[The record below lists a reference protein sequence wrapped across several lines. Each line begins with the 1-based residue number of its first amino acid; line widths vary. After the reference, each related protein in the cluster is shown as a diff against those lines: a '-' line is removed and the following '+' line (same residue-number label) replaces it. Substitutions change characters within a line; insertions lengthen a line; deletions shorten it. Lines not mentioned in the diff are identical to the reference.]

1 MHKTVNKNGID
12 ISSSF
17 INQTKKY
24 DDYNEYRILYI
35 TCSIDTSRND
45 IYKVFSKFGKIE
57 ELNINKT
64 SNKSLGNNDY

>member
-1 MHKTVNKNGID
+1 MYKTVIKNGND
-12 ISSSF
+12 ISRSF

-24 DDYNEYRILYI
+24 DYNEYRILYI

-57 ELNINKT
+57 ELNINKA

>member
-1 MHKTVNKNGID
+1 MHKTVNKNRTD
-12 ISSSF
+12 MSSSF

-24 DDYNEYRILYI
+24 DYYEYSILYI

-45 IYKVFSKFGKIE
+45 IYKIFSKFGKIE
-57 ELNINKT
+57 ELNINKA